1 MREPSSQ
8 TWYARDVKEDYW
20 SRQTVDKPLFGDLLW
35 SRPENKRLAGK
46 LLIVGGN
53 LHGFA
58 APGAA
63 FGAALKAGVG
73 TARVLLPDKLQKTVG
88 KLIPEAEFAPSTPSG
103 SFSKMALAQL
113 LEAAGWAD
121 GVLLAGD
128 FGRNSETAIL
138 LDCFM
143 NKFEGQVTVA
153 QDSLDYFWGPKSPL
167 IERSNTLSVVNLG
180 KLQKLAKNNRPATP
194 VLHNMMLADLVE
206 TLHDWTTGNS
216 GQIITKHADNFIVAS
231 GGQVSTT
238 SSVNES
244 SWQVEL
250 AAYAS
255 VWWLQNPQKPFE
267 ALTTSV
273 SCFSSQRVS

>member
-1 MREPSSQ
+1 MRQ
-8 TWYARDVKEDYW
+8 GR
-20 SRQTVDKPLFGDLLW
+20 DKPLFEDLLW
-35 SRPENKRLAGK
+35 SRPENKRYSGK

-58 APGAA
+58 APGSA

-88 KLIPEAEFAPSTPSG
+88 KLIPEAEFAPSTLSG
-103 SFSKMALAQL
+103 SFSKSALAQL
-113 LEAAGWAD
+113 LEAADWAD
-121 GVLLAGD
+121 GVLLVGD

-138 LDCFM
+138 LDSFM

-153 QDSLDYFWGPKSPL
+153 QDGLDYFWGPKSPL
-167 IERSNTLSVVNLG
+167 IERANTLLVINLG

-206 TLHDWTTGNS
+206 TLHDWITGNP
-216 GQIITKHADNFIVAS
+216 GRIITKHADNFIVAS

-238 SSVNES
+238 PSPEES
-244 SWQVEL
+244 NWQIEL
-250 AAYAS
+250 AAYAI
-255 VWWLQNPQKPFE
+255 VWWLQQPKKSFE
-267 ALTTSV
+267 ALTTAIYEYSAK
-273 SCFSSQRVS
+273 

>member
-1 MREPSSQ
+1 MANTYWLKQ
-8 TWYARDVKEDYW
+8 TKG
-20 SRQTVDKPLFGDLLW
+20 KPLFEDLLW
-35 SRPENKRLAGK
+35 SRPENKRFAGK

-58 APGAA
+58 APGTAY
-63 FGAALKAGVG
+63 GSALKAGVG

-88 KLIPEAEFAPSTPSG
+88 KLIPEAEFAPSTISG

-113 LEAAGWAD
+113 LEAAEWAN

-138 LDCFM
+138 LDSFM
-143 NKFEGQVTVA
+143 GKFEGQVTVA
-153 QDSLDYFWGPKSPL
+153 QDSLDYFWSKNSPL
-167 IERSNTLSVVNLG
+167 IERPNTLSVVNLG

-206 TLHDWTTGNS
+206 LLHDWTTGNP
-216 GQIITKHADNFIVAS
+216 GQVITRHTDNFIVAS

-238 SSVNES
+238 VSPKES
-244 SWQVEL
+244 NWQIEL

-255 VWWLQNPQKPFE
+255 VWWLQQPQKAFE
-267 ALTTSV
+267 ALTSAV
-273 SCFSSQRVS
+273 FLYAPS